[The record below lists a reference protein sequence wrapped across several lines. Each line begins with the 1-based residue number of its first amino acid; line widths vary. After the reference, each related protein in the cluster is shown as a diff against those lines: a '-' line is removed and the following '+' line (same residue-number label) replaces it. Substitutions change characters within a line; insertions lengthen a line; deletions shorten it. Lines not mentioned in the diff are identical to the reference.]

1 MLKLLVKLLDFREY
15 GYSYTP
21 NNVHSITEF
30 QSSGALV
37 FSLRVCNTDF
47 TILLCRSANYK
58 EDLCYRMSFLDLG
71 LKFNFILT
79 QCTVGSFNCDEEKY
93 HTALVIHYA
102 YLFSITIPFY
112 K

>member
-1 MLKLLVKLLDFREY
+1 MLKLLTKLLDFREY

-21 NNVHSITEF
+21 DNVHSITEF

-47 TILLCRSANYK
+47 TILLCRSANYEK
-58 EDLCYRMSFLDLG
+58 DLCYRMSFLDLG
-71 LKFNFILT
+71 FKVNVILT
-79 QCTVGSFNCDEEKY
+79 RCIMGPFSCNEQTY
-93 HTALVIHYA
+93 HITQVIHYA

>member
-1 MLKLLVKLLDFREY
+1 MLKLLTKPLDFREY

-21 NNVHSITEF
+21 NNVHSITKF

-37 FSLRVCNTDF
+37 FSLRVCDTDF
-47 TILLCRSANYK
+47 EILLCRSANYK
-58 EDLCYRMSFLDLG
+58 EDLCYRMSFAHLESM
-71 LKFNFILT
+71 FSFIIT
-79 QCTVGSFNCDEEKY
+79 ECTVGSFSCDEETY
-93 HTALVIHYA
+93 HTVLVIHYA